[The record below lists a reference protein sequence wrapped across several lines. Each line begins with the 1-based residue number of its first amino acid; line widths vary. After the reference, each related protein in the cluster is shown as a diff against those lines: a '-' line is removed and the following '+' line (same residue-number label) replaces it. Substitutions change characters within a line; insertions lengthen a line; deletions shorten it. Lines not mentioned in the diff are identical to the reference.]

1 MSAQAVEQPDALH
14 PAIARLRHAGADA
27 FDPVR
32 LHYLGV
38 LAERLAVHSGTT
50 GRLLEARFTKAVADF
65 DNRFEQFQ
73 RDADAAAQSTTHRH
87 PQSTGLADLTR
98 QLTQHNDAPSSG
110 NAGRTDG
117 APGVR
122 TELKAVSQFR
132 NTWSK
137 LSADKQLA
145 HALGQAPKN
154 AGPINSHRVVL
165 RSLSLMRELS
175 PDYLNRFM
183 AYADT
188 LLCLDHTDRPQ
199 PKAKPRR
206 TPARPSSP

>member
-1 MSAQAVEQPDALH
+1 MSALGVEQTNAVH
-14 PAIARLRHAGADA
+14 PAIARLRHADADA

-32 LHYLGV
+32 LHYLG
-38 LAERLAVHSGTT
+38 LLSERLAAHSGTT
-50 GRLLEARFTKAVADF
+50 GRLLEARFAKAVAEF
-65 DNRFEQFQ
+65 ESRFEQFQ
-73 RDADAAAQSTTHRH
+73 RSADAAVRTAPQCN
-87 PQSTGLADLTR
+87 PQSTSLAELTR
-98 QLTQHNDAPSSG
+98 QLSQHNYAPSPG
-110 NAGRTDG
+110 NPGHFGA
-117 APGVR
+117 APGPR

-145 HALGQAPKN
+145 HALEQAPKN

-165 RSLSLMRELS
+165 RSLTLMRELS

-188 LLCLDHTDRPQ
+188 LLCLDQTDRPQ

-206 TPARPSSP
+206 APVRP